1 MEQQQTQLNDQIKEL
16 KQEINNLRA
25 NMTLLDQEKD
35 RLLVNEIVQQI
46 TLLFHKTIIY
56 KIDHLFIYF
65 FFQMALDEKTEKIA
79 ALERELMHK
88 DQETEGIQQQIRDLQ
103 HQNE

>member
-46 TLLFHKTIIY
+46 TLLFHKTMIY
-56 KIDHLFIYF
+56 KIDHLFIYLF
-65 FFQMALDEKTEKIA
+65 IFSDGIG
-79 ALERELMHK
+79 RENGE
-88 DQETEGIQQQIRDLQ
+88 DCCIGTRIDA
-103 HQNE
+103 